1 MSTSEVLLFLF
12 QTQTL
17 VVSKSTNLLLGCPE
31 DLNLHAIKRI
41 LEDNEEHILMRM
53 AYLDKRNNEMC
64 EKTAMVKM
72 F

>member
-31 DLNLHAIKRI
+31 DLNLHAIKKI
-41 LEDNEEHILMRM
+41 LEDNEPHILMRM

-64 EKTAMVKM
+64 KKTAMVKK

>member
-1 MSTSEVLLFLF
+1 M
-12 QTQTL
+12 
-17 VVSKSTNLLLGCPE
+17 VSKSTNLLLGCPE